1 MTTSMASEP
10 CPSAQAAALLA
21 PAGTDEVCEA
31 LLPLLPV
38 FVELVGCDDVGPA
51 ALASQCAESLARC
64 GSAVAPSMAGFIPP
78 PRAP

>member
-1 MTTSMASEP
+1 MAPEP
-10 CPSAQAAALLA
+10 CTCGQAAACLF

-64 GSAVAPSMAGFIPP
+64 ASAAAQ
-78 PRAP
+78 AWLAA